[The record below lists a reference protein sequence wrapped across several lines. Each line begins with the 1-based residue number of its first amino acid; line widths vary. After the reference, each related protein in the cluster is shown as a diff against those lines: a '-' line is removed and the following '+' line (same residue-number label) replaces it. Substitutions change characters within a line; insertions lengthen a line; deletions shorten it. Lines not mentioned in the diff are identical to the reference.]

1 MIKRIHPLVATA
13 AVAVILFCFTG
24 IAAITGFLPT
34 SSANKGKGNIE
45 EASTEA
51 PKASA
56 VAGNNKAVTTV
67 IPTTAAIQNKKTSSP
82 AACTQCGTVEN
93 IRTVTRAGEA
103 NGIGV
108 AAGAIIGGLL
118 GNQVGGGNGK
128 TLATIAGAVGG
139 GYTGNEVEK
148 QTRQTSS
155 QVVDVRMDNGRM
167 QTFAQTSQNFYAG
180 DLVRVNRGR
189 LERR

>member
-24 IAAITGFLPT
+24 IAAITGFLPV
-34 SSANKGKGNIE
+34 SSANKDKGTME
-45 EASTEA
+45 EASVPA
-51 PKASA
+51 PKAND
-56 VAGNNKAVTTV
+56 VAANTKAAATV
-67 IPTTAAIQNKKTSSP
+67 IPATAAAQNKKSSTDVC
-82 AACTQCGTVEN
+82 AQCGTVEN

-108 AAGAIIGGLL
+108 AAGALIGGLL

-167 QTFAQTSQNFYAG
+167 QTFAQTSQNFYTG

>member
-1 MIKRIHPLVATA
+1 MIKRIHPLIATA
-13 AVAVILFCFTG
+13 AVAVILLCITG

-34 SSANKGKGNIE
+34 SSANKGKENIE
-45 EASTEA
+45 EASTQP
-51 PKASA
+51 PKSSA
-56 VAGNNKAVTTV
+56 VAVNKKTNTTV

-82 AACTQCGTVEN
+82 EACTQCGTVEN

-155 QVVDVRMDNGRM
+155 QVVDVRMDNGSM
-167 QTFAQTSQNFYAG
+167 QTFAQTSQNFYVG
-180 DLVRVNRGR
+180 DMVRVNRGR